1 MRDEALMPLTHDHH
15 HALAAAR
22 RLGLAA
28 GADGPERRE
37 RAEDFISFFQ
47 RDTLQH
53 FREEEEEVFPLI
65 VGETEAAEALKQV
78 MIEHLQI
85 HAVVAS
91 LQHELEA
98 GEPTATTMESVATL
112 LQSHIRFEEKVVF
125 PLVETLAD
133 RDALGQVALAERD
146 RTGQT
151 T

>member
-28 GADGPERRE
+28 GVDGSERKE
-37 RAEDFISFFQ
+37 RAEEFVAFF
-47 RDTLQH
+47 RADTLQH

-65 VGETEAAEALKQV
+65 VGRPEAAEALQQV
-78 MIEHLQI
+78 MIEHLRI
-85 HAVVAS
+85 HAAVAS
-91 LQHELEA
+91 LQRELHA
-98 GEPTATTMESVATL
+98 GHPTAATMGSVAEL

-133 RDALGQVALAERD
+133 RGALNAVALAERD
-146 RTGQT
+146 RSGQT